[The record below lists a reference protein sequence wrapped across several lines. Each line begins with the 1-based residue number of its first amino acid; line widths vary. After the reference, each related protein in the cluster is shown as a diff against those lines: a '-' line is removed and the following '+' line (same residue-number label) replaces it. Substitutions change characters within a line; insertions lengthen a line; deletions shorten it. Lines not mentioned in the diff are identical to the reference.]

1 MSNKNILTSP
11 TKGKPRRCDNIAGKW
26 QPNGDIRFY
35 QMNERKGGVPELVC
49 AHEKNVMPC
58 LIAGHVN
65 HVIIDYDWQDARRRS
80 KEQE

>member
-1 MSNKNILTSP
+1 MEKA
-11 TKGKPRRCDNIAGKW
+11 KRRRCENIAGKW

-58 LIAGHVN
+58 IISGHVN
-65 HVIIDYDWQDARRRS
+65 HVIIEYG
-80 KEQE
+80 KVKF